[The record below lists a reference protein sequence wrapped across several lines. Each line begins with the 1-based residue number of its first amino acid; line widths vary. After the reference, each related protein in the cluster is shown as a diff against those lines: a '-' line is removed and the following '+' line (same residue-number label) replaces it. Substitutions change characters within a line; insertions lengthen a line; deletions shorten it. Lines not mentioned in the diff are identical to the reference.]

1 MNGKCRKILGW
12 IIILIVFLIP
22 LTVYF
27 YQFHYLSDDPND
39 WGAFGAYVGG
49 VYSVFVAIFVIML
62 TRSLEKKDQIQKD
75 KQATAK
81 ALYKQIVEVKE
92 TMKQNS
98 IDKLVKDINASELYL
113 PEKLIKKLRALYDS
127 FVESK
132 ANSAGADYNQVSD
145 VLGDLKDIYNEYG
158 F

>member
-12 IIILIVFLIP
+12 IILLIVFLIP

-39 WGAFGAYVGG
+39 WGAFGAYVSG

-113 PEKLIKKLRALYDS
+113 SEKLIKKLRALYDS